1 MRNGFPNILLVLT
14 YTADRIAE
22 KYIFYSVVT
31 NNCQM
36 FALKLV
42 ACIRAPTDLD
52 MVRESITAFM
62 YGSQHIEQEVSQIL
76 ADWND
81 WVMRPDHERVEP
93 VEASSPTPVVTV
105 VVSILMACI
114 ALGVH
119 KTFAASILGY
129 LFLKGDI
136 PGPWNNWFRG
146 TIRPKEEQLIK
157 LYGLIYHKPHETD
170 GAERDMILEEIL
182 KPELPLRLVDLTV
195 SLSRRMM

>member
-1 MRNGFPNILLVLT
+1 MRSGFLDILLVLM

-22 KYIFYSVVT
+22 KYILYSLVT

-42 ACIRAPTDLD
+42 TCIRAPTDLN
-52 MVRESITAFM
+52 MMRESISAIM
-62 YGSQHIEQEVSQIL
+62 YGSQHLDQEVRQIL

-81 WVMRPDHERVEP
+81 LARMPDDERVKWIA
-93 VEASSPTPVVTV
+93 ASSPTPVVTV
-105 VVSILMACI
+105 VASILMVCV

-129 LFLKGDI
+129 FFLKGDI
-136 PGPWNNWFRG
+136 PGPWNNLFRG
-146 TIRPKEEQLIK
+146 PRRPREEQLMK
-157 LYGLIYHKPHETD
+157 LYGLIYQEPHKID

-182 KPELPLRLVDLTV
+182 RPKLPLRLVDSTV
-195 SLSRRMM
+195 VQFRRLM